1 VGLNRTGY
9 FPTELRMHPLY
20 MSIYVTWMYL
30 VFMYVIPFATLAI
43 FNLLT
48 WQEMR
53 KALARRAQLSTQE
66 QKEHNLA
73 TMFLVVVMV
82 FFICNLLPLVVN
94 ILELVG
100 ISNQQL
106 IQVCVIDVYV
116 RPFDQHFRVILL
128 VNSAR

>member
-1 VGLNRTGY
+1 
-9 FPTELRMHPLY
+9 